1 MSTLQVNNAGHFS
14 IDATVRESDR
24 YSESI
29 LVKFT
34 RSYSEEDTA
43 GCNEMFLTPNQLEK
57 LGMFF
62 VRQAAEIRG
71 EQEFRKRKL

>member
-1 MSTLQVNNAGHFS
+1 MSTLQVNMTKNCTVNA
-14 IDATVRESDR
+14 IVRESDR

-34 RSYSEEDTA
+34 RSYSVEDTS
-43 GCNEMFLTPNQLEK
+43 GCSEMFLTPNQLEK

-62 VRQAAEIRG
+62 VRQAAEIRS
-71 EQEFRKRKL
+71 EQEFRKKK

>member
-1 MSTLQVNNAGHFS
+1 MSTLQVNMTKNCTVN
-14 IDATVRESDR
+14 ATVRESDK

-34 RSYSEEDTA
+34 RSYSAEDTA
-43 GCNEMFLTPNQLEK
+43 GCNEMFLTPAQLEN

-71 EQEFRKRKL
+71 EQEFRKKK

>member
-1 MSTLQVNNAGHFS
+1 MATLHVSATEQFTVN
-14 IDATVRESDR
+14 ATVRESDK
-24 YSESI
+24 YTESV

-34 RSYSEEDTA
+34 RSYTPDDTT
-43 GCNEMFLTPNQLEK
+43 GCNEMFLTPAQLEN

-71 EQEFRKRKL
+71 EQEFRKQK